1 MAGKSPALRG
11 LGLEGHGDPIDAVA
25 EPRHLGAAVENMAKM
40 TAATLTVNLR
50 SNHTERDISRCADR
64 FVAQRRPETWP
75 AGAALELGFR
85 RKQTKTAAGAS
96 EDAGAML
103 VEERTGEQ
111 PFGRAFA

>member
-1 MAGKSPALRG
+1 MALKSPALPG

-25 EPRHLGAAVENMAKM
+25 EPRHLGAVVENMAKM

-50 SNHTERDISRCADR
+50 PNYTERDISRCADR

-85 RKQTKTAAGAS
+85 RKHTKTAAGAS
-96 EDAGAML
+96 EDARAML
-103 VEERTGEQ
+103 VEGWAGER
-111 PFGRAFA
+111 PFGRAVA